1 MIIDKK
7 HTEDLEILGEKIKLG
22 ESRKLNF
29 NTATLF
35 TGTPVEVPVFIERSI
50 NPGPTVLITAGIHG
64 DEING
69 MEIVREI
76 LTHKLNRPIR
86 GTIICMPIVNIFGFI
101 NKSRFFPDGRDL
113 NRQFPGNSK
122 GSLAS
127 RFAYNFSK
135 EILPLADF
143 CLDFHTGGADRY
155 NAAQI
160 RIEQDNEVVAKL
172 ASIFNAPFTL
182 YGDQI
187 EGSYRELCNKMNIP
201 ILLNESGK
209 SLSLDKVICKE
220 ALNGVKRI
228 LAHLEMLNPKIE
240 VPAIVKKSIFIN
252 DTHWMRADCSGFLH
266 IKTNLQDFVTK
277 DQLIA
282 RISDPFGAVSHPV
295 LATND
300 GYIININQ
308 APMVYQGD
316 AIFHIS
322 TKTE

>member
-7 HTEDLEILGEKIKLG
+7 HSEDLEILGERIKLG

-29 NTATLF
+29 NNARLF
-35 TGTPVEVPVFIERSI
+35 TGTAVEVPVFIERSI

-64 DEING
+64 DEVNG
-69 MEIVREI
+69 IEIVREI
-76 LTHKLNRPIR
+76 LTHKLNKPTR
-86 GTIICMPIVNIFGFI
+86 GTVICMPIVNIFGFI

-127 RFAYNFSK
+127 RFAYNFTK

-143 CLDFHTGGADRY
+143 CMDFHTGGADRY

-160 RIEQDNEVVAKL
+160 RIEHGNETVSQL
-172 ASIFNAPFTL
+172 AAVFNAPFTL

-187 EGSYRELCNKMNIP
+187 DGSYRELCYKMNIP

-209 SLSLDKVICKE
+209 SLSFDKSICKE
-220 ALNGVKRI
+220 ALSGVKRV
-228 LAHLEMLNPKIE
+228 LAHLEMLSPKIE
-240 VPAIVKKSIFIN
+240 VPKVVEKSILIHE
-252 DTHWMRADCSGFLH
+252 TTWIRADFSGFLH
-266 IKTNLQDFVTK
+266 VKTNLHDFVTK

-282 RISDPFGAVSHPV
+282 RISDPFGDMRHSV
-295 LATND
+295 LAKNS

-322 TKTE
+322 TRTE